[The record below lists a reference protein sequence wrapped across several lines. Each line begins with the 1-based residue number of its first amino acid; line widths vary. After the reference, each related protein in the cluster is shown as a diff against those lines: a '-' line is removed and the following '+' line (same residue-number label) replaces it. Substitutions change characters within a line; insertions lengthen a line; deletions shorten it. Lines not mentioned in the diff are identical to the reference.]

1 MLGRTLRSPQIFE
14 EGIMIYVLQLLA
26 LVVSAVA
33 VLFLVTY
40 LLRDDGSDCPEYW
53 HNYWKNDR

>member
-1 MLGRTLRSPQIFE
+1 
-14 EGIMIYVLQLLA
+14 MIYVLQLLA

-53 HNYWKNDR
+53 NDYWKNDR